1 MEVLGMN
8 DLQTRPETIKQ
19 VERLEV
25 AIRKSLPLVE
35 LKVTHHFS
43 KGLYAREL
51 FIPAG
56 TVLTGEVHKFENL
69 NIMSQGDLSVMTE
82 DGIKRVQAPFTI
94 VSPPGTKRA
103 AYAHADTVWTTIH
116 ATQETD
122 VEKIKQEVVCSSYD
136 DYLSYC
142 EQLKLESKEST

>member
-1 MEVLGMN
+1 MN
-8 DLQTRPETIKQ
+8 DVQARPDAIAQ
-19 VERLEV
+19 VERLESE
-25 AIRKSLPLVE
+25 IRAALPQVE
-35 LKVTHHFS
+35 LTVRHHFS
-43 KGLYAREL
+43 RGLYAREL
-51 FIPAG
+51 HISAG

-116 ATQETD
+116 ATDETD
-122 VEKIKQEVVCSSYD
+122 VEKIRQEVVVSSYD
-136 DYLSYC
+136 EYLSYC
-142 EQLKLESKEST
+142 QQLSIGGN